1 MSQPT
6 LTQIKGIKTT
16 NAGEVCI
23 SAVMSIVFLSLN
35 NKEIQRNI
43 LLKSVSATSSQECS
57 FSKHVPFFR
66 ATEYN
71 HMNSFLD

>member
-16 NAGEVCI
+16 NASEVCI
-23 SAVMSIVFLSLN
+23 SAVISIVFLSLN
-35 NKEIQRNI
+35 NREIQRNI

-57 FSKHVPFFR
+57 LISMFR
-66 ATEYN
+66 SSEPQNITI
-71 HMNSFLD
+71 